1 MNQKVDSFFNKAT
14 NWQKE
19 YNVLRT
25 ITLDCGLT
33 EALKWGAPCYSFQNS
48 NIVLIHGF
56 KNYCALL
63 FHKGVLLK
71 DTNNILIQQTEHV
84 QSARQIR
91 FSNLQE
97 IIDLKPTIKAY
108 IFEAIEVEKA
118 GLKVAMKKTSEF
130 EIPDEFKKVMDA
142 NPDLKAAFKAL
153 TPGRQRGY
161 LLHFSQAKQ
170 SKTRESRIE
179 KCIPKILDGKGLND
193 CTCGLSKK
201 MPNCDGSHKYIQKK

>member
-1 MNQKVDSFFNKAT
+1 MNQKVDWFFEKDT
-14 NWQKE
+14 KWQKE
-19 YNVLRT
+19 YEKLRA
-25 ITLDCGLT
+25 IVLDCGLT
-33 EALKWGAPCYSFQNS
+33 EELKWGVPCYTFQKN

-56 KNYCALL
+56 KDYCALL

-71 DTNNILIQQTEHV
+71 DTNHILIQQTKNV

-91 FSNLQE
+91 FANLQE
-97 IIDLKPTIKAY
+97 IIDLKVVIKTY

-118 GLKVAMKKTSEF
+118 GLEVKMKKTSEF
-130 EIPDEFKKVMDA
+130 EMPAEFKKALD
-142 NPDLKAAFKAL
+142 NYSDLRTAFYAL

-179 KCIPKILDGKGLND
+179 KCTDKILNGIGLND
-193 CTCGLSKK
+193 
-201 MPNCDGSHKYIQKK
+201 KYNK